1 MYSCVLIRYPSA
13 AIFNIIEFSLPYHM
27 NRVISKEG
35 EGTVFGNS
43 PFELQERDA
52 IQKVLQTDG
61 SSASVGTHQSKT
73 TRPKLEIK

>member
-1 MYSCVLIRYPSA
+1 
-13 AIFNIIEFSLPYHM
+13 M

-43 PFELQERDA
+43 PFELQERDE

-61 SSASVGTHQSKT
+61 SSASVGIHQSKT

>member
-1 MYSCVLIRYPSA
+1 
-13 AIFNIIEFSLPYHM
+13 M

-73 TRPKLEIK
+73 TCPKLEIKRNEYSCRSSKDTGSQIANS